1 MTTAK
6 DLFDAM
12 PPDRRRRLR
21 DLARPVSLPRATR
34 LFEEG
39 RRADRFWIIRSGQVA
54 LDQHVPG
61 RRAAVVETLGR
72 GELLG
77 WSWLFPPY
85 LWHLGAETVGPVDA
99 VEFDAPVIRDLCES
113 DPVLGRAMYHYVAET
128 VADRLHGTRTRLLAL
143 YGPQGSG
150 GEEQDL

>member
-1 MTTAK
+1 MANSRN
-6 DLFDAM
+6 LFHAM
-12 PPDRRRRLR
+12 PPDRRRRLS
-21 DLARPVSLPRATR
+21 DIAVEVSMPRATR

-39 RRADRFWIIRSGQVA
+39 RRADRFWIIHSGQVA
-54 LDQHVPG
+54 LDQRVPG

-85 LWHLGAETVGPVDA
+85 LWHLGAQTVGPVEA
-99 VEFDAPVIRDLCES
+99 VEFDARVVRDLCES
-113 DPVLGRAMYHYVAET
+113 DPVLGRAMYRYVAET
-128 VADRLHGTRTRLLAL
+128 VADRLHGTRVRLLDL

-150 GEEQDL
+150 LDA